1 MTTTETGRIVLH
13 PVGMTSQL
21 VLSDYRSIVAGYTG
35 RDEQQ
40 VRHHIEELA
49 AIGVSPPTQVPMF
62 YRIPA
67 NALTTAAAVRV
78 GGDNTSGEIEP
89 VLIRHGGRNYLGI
102 GSDHTDRTLET
113 VDVGDSKRACPKPI
127 GIDVVEVADWS
138 RFDWDNCRA
147 RCWVDGNLY
156 QDGTLA
162 ALRPPAA
169 LLDILYRQHSD
180 FAAGDFVC
188 FAGTVPL
195 QHGEFVAGRQWEL
208 ELALAD
214 GRELRHTY
222 IIEKDN

>member
-13 PVGMTSQL
+13 PVGTNVPL

-49 AIGVSPPTQVPMF
+49 AIGVSPPPQVPMF
-62 YRIPA
+62 YRIPGTA
-67 NALTTAAAVRV
+67 VTTASSLRV
-78 GGDNTSGEIEP
+78 DGDNTSGEIEP
-89 VLIRHGGRNYLGI
+89 VLIRHDGRNYLGV

-127 GIDVVEVADWS
+127 GIDVVEIADWS
-138 RFDWDNCRA
+138 SFDWDNCRA

-162 ALRPPAA
+162 ALRRPAA
-169 LLDILYRQHSD
+169 LLGILYKQHPD
-180 FAAGDFVC
+180 FAVGDFVC
-188 FAGTVPL
+188 LAGTVPL
-195 QHGEFVAGRQWEL
+195 KDGEFVAGRQWEL
-208 ELALAD
+208 ELVLAD
-214 GRELRHTY
+214 GRELRHIY
-222 IIEKDN
+222 LIEKDN